1 MLTIII
7 DGGNAVTEL
16 ETYTQDE
23 RFQFIDDIYLGEL
36 SDRIAKLRTLH
47 EKMENRPDPLRWL
60 SALSE

>member
-1 MLTIII
+1 
-7 DGGNAVTEL
+7 VTEL

-23 RFQFIDDIYLGEL
+23 RFQFIDDIYLDEL